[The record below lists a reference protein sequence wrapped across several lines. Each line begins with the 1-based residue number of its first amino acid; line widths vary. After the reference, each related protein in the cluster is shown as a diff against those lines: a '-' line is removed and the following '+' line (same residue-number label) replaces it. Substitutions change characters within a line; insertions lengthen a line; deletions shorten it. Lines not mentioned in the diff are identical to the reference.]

1 MFKVITLAALT
12 LSSVAMADVEL
23 RAVSPRP
30 HTVCSISKGDVTRT
44 MSFGKEKAVKMNAK
58 SQFAFEGIEATARTA
73 AKFAS
78 NRPAANENE
87 SFSMI
92 LDGNKIEL
100 DMNESPEALILVQV
114 MVKACNL

>member
-1 MFKVITLAALT
+1 MFKVMTLAALT

-30 HTVCSISKGDVTRT
+30 ASVCTISKGDVTRT
-44 MSFGKEKAVKMNAK
+44 MSFGKEKTVKMTANSK
-58 SQFAFEGIEATARTA
+58 FTFEGIEATARTA

-92 LDGNKIEL
+92 LDGKKIEL
-100 DMNESPEALILVQV
+100 DQNESAEALILIQV
-114 MVKACNL
+114 MVKACSL